1 VGERSSTDV
10 ARPDAPRRIPLRD
23 AATLILIDRSA
34 GANRVLM
41 GRRTAGPSF
50 MLGKWAFPGG
60 VIARQDFTAPAA
72 NDLHPEA
79 MRAMV
84 PGLSERRARALAIAG
99 IRETFEE
106 TGLLLAAPAPGLKP
120 SKLWQSFCADG
131 MAPDLASLS
140 LIARLITPPDK
151 PKRFDT
157 RFFIADADR
166 LVDRQPADSRELEE
180 LRWFTLDEAQE
191 LDLMR
196 PTLMVLEDLGH
207 RFAGRERPLLFH
219 RFKRPA

>member
-1 VGERSSTDV
+1 LTDI
-10 ARPDAPRRIPLRD
+10 ATPGAIRRIPVRD
-23 AATLILIDRSA
+23 AATLILVDRSA
-34 GANRVLM
+34 GEGRVLM
-41 GRRTAGPSF
+41 GRRAAGTSF

-60 VIARQDFTAPAA
+60 VISRQDFAAPAA
-72 NDLHPEA
+72 NDLQPEVLHA
-79 MRAMV
+79 MA

-106 TGLLLAAPAPGLKP
+106 TGLLLAAPVPGLKP
-120 SKLWQSFCADG
+120 SKLWQDFCADG
-131 MAPDLASLS
+131 IAPDLASLS

-151 PKRFDT
+151 PRRFDT

-180 LRWFTLDEAQE
+180 LRWFTLGEAQE

-196 PTLMVLEDLGH
+196 PTKMVLEDLGH
-207 RFAGRERPLLFH
+207 RLAGRERPLLFQ
-219 RFKRPA
+219 RFKRRA